1 MNGNVQEWCLN
12 AVDGDKRFILGG
24 AWRTQTYEAY
34 DPGALDP
41 FDRSDLNGFRCVR
54 NHAPLSA
61 HAAAPIVR
69 QVRDFAKAKPV
80 SDDVFRA
87 YQLMYAYDHTPVEAK
102 PAGPAV
108 KTPDWTLESLRDGQP
123 ARNLRGVRT

>member
-1 MNGNVQEWCLN
+1 WFQAAPDDSVVYRINQSNFDPRGPVPVTKSGGVGPYGTFGMNGNVQEWCLN

-61 HAAAPIVR
+61 HAAAPIV
-69 QVRDFAKAKPV
+69 
-80 SDDVFRA
+80 
-87 YQLMYAYDHTPVEAK
+87 
-102 PAGPAV
+102 
-108 KTPDWTLESLRDGQP
+108 
-123 ARNLRGVRT
+123 